1 VNVSFQPRVGT
12 GTANEPLLLWHLME
26 RIFDLPA
33 HPLFVHA
40 PMVLLPLTA
49 IAAVMFIFRPIW
61 RVRFRWQ
68 MAAASFI
75 VFVSTFLATQSGEAL
90 DQALKGLAPI
100 DKHADMAEVTQVLCF
115 GFFILTL
122 AMAFLAPRLNP
133 ISDQLDHSNVSP
145 QSKTTGSLLALVVA
159 VIAIVATV
167 WMIRTGHEG
176 AKVVWTG
183 TFKK

>member
-1 VNVSFQPRVGT
+1 
-12 GTANEPLLLWHLME
+12 ME

-49 IAAVMFIFRPIW
+49 IATVLFIFRPTW

-68 MAAASFI
+68 LVAASFI

-90 DQALKGLAPI
+90 DHALKGLAPI

-115 GFFILTL
+115 GLFILAL
-122 AMAFLAPRLNP
+122 AMAFLAPRLHP
-133 ISDQLDHSNVSP
+133 ISGHLDHSSNGP
-145 QSKTTGSLLALVVA
+145 QSKATGSLLAVFVA

>member
-1 VNVSFQPRVGT
+1 MRHQ
-12 GTANEPLLLWHLME
+12 PLLLWHPME

-40 PMVLLPLTA
+40 PIVLLPITA
-49 IAAVMFIFRPIW
+49 IAAVLFMFRPIW

-68 MAAASFI
+68 LAAASLI

-90 DQALKGLAPI
+90 DDALKGLAPV
-100 DKHADMAEVTQVLCF
+100 DKHADLAEFTQILCLGLFLLTVL
-115 GFFILTL
+115 
-122 AMAFLAPRLNP
+122 MAFLAPRLNP
-133 ISDQLDHSNVSP
+133 ILGSDRVNPMYRTIERSM
-145 QSKTTGSLLALVVA
+145 ALVVA
-159 VIAIVATV
+159 VVAVVATV

-183 TFKK
+183 TIK